1 MPRSKSGSTLNVT
14 EFVFT
19 RAERQRVLDW
29 KSGKTVRVVVK
40 IPLET
45 SYKGIDPEQYQS
57 FGQCSGGQTVVT
69 H

>member
-1 MPRSKSGSTLNVT
+1 MSQNLSSQELKGKECWT
-14 EFVFT
+14 ENQ
-19 RAERQRVLDW
+19 ERLLQ
-29 KSGKTVRVVVK
+29 RVVVK